1 MHILLYVLDAL
12 RADHLSCYGYKRETT
27 PRIDAL
33 AREGVL
39 FEHCFTSSTW
49 TRPVAASIL
58 TGAYPD
64 VHLTRSR
71 YEMFSTPL
79 TRLPEALKAKGF
91 KTAAFSTMGNVGSEV
106 GFARG
111 FDSFHDLFRDP
122 DILAK
127 RRKLDAAREGLMHA
141 LHEKVALPRA
151 EDINSRLLPWL
162 AQNRTADTFS
172 FIWSMETHVPYK
184 APSEFRRFSG
194 ATPRRPNEGER
205 DDIRRAGKA
214 DRQRLMD
221 LYDDEIY
228 YNDHCI
234 GQIIDHLKELDIYD
248 DTLFVIV
255 SDHGDAFYEHGFY
268 THGHIPYEELIHVPM
283 IFKFPGQRYAGQRV
297 KGLVEL
303 IDIFPTIMA
312 VVGYDPGAIEGA
324 FLQGYSLLPLIDGTR
339 SQVREYVFSDT
350 RSLEISNRYLS
361 VRGQLWKYIQVQRP
375 RSKKPFLVSALKHT
389 VERRMLFVILRNP
402 RHFLRRYLS
411 ASKEYLFELR
421 SDPGEQC
428 NLIAEHPDMAD
439 QLRRVLESWRQRN
452 HELAQQVGFS
462 PYTYEESKSLRRHLE
477 ELGYI

>member
-12 RADHLSCYGYKRETT
+12 RADHLSCYGYQRETT

-39 FEHCFTSSTW
+39 FEDCFTSSTW

-58 TGAYPD
+58 TGSYPD
-64 VHLTRSR
+64 VHLARSR
-71 YEMFSTPL
+71 YEMFSTTL

-111 FDSFHDLFRDP
+111 FDRFHDLFRDP
-122 DILAK
+122 AILAK
-127 RRKLDAAREGLMHA
+127 RCRLDAAKEGLMHA
-141 LHEKVALPRA
+141 LHERVALPRA
-151 EDINSRLLPWL
+151 EDINARLLPWL
-162 AQNRTADTFS
+162 TQNRTADTFS
-172 FIWSMETHVPYK
+172 FIWSVETHVPYK
-184 APSEFRRFSG
+184 APPEFRRFSS
-194 ATPRRPNEGER
+194 AAPRRPNEGER

-228 YNDHCI
+228 YNDYCI
-234 GQIIDHLKELDIYD
+234 GQIVDHLKELDIYD

-268 THGHIPYEELIHVPM
+268 AHGYVPYEELIHVPM
-283 IFKFPGQRYAGQRV
+283 IVKFPGQQYAGQRV

-303 IDIFPTIMA
+303 IDIFPTIMT
-312 VVGYDPGAIEGA
+312 VMGWDPEAIEGVV
-324 FLQGYSLLPLIDGTR
+324 LQGYSLLPLVEGTR

-361 VRGQLWKYIQVQRP
+361 VRGQRWKYIQIQRP
-375 RSKKPFLVSALKHT
+375 ESKRPILISTLKHIA
-389 VERRMLFVILRNP
+389 ERHMVFDILRNP
-402 RHFLRRYLS
+402 RHFLGRYLL
-411 ASKEYLFELR
+411 ASREYLFELR

-428 NLIAEHPDMAD
+428 NLVAEHPELVN
-439 QLRRVLESWRQRN
+439 QLRQVLENWRERN
-452 HELAQQVGFS
+452 RELAQRAGLS
-462 PYTYEESKSLRRHLE
+462 PYTCEESKSLRRHLE
-477 ELGYI
+477 ELGYM